1 MDGWLASWLAA
12 GWAGCCAVAKLEMD
26 GVPGWVLSR
35 AVTWSNAVPKEMR
48 ANPGRPSKVAYSFS
62 NAVL

>member
-1 MDGWLASWLAA
+1 MVGWLAGWLAA
-12 GWAGCCAVAKLEMD
+12 GWAGCCAVAQVGD
-26 GVPGWVLSR
+26 GWSWVLSR
-35 AVTWSNAVPKEMR
+35 TVTWSNAVPKEMR